1 VLIKLFQVIDFIYSG
16 IYIYNM
22 KKTIIISIIT
32 SVALLVAACGG
43 SDTTTQAKSTISNN
57 NTASTESKTA
67 ISIPTEIE
75 ALLSKNTCATCH
87 AVETKIVGPAYKE
100 VAQKNYTPE
109 QMVELVHKP
118 KPENW
123 PGYAPMA
130 ALPDVPAEDIIKIA
144 NWINTLK

>member
-1 VLIKLFQVIDFIYSG
+1 
-16 IYIYNM
+16 M
-22 KKTIIISIIT
+22 KKTFMISFIA
-32 SVALLVAACGG
+32 SAALFVAACGG
-43 SDTTTQAKSTISNN
+43 SDSPTQTTSSTSTT
-57 NTASTESKTA
+57 NTTSTESTVST
-67 ISIPTEIE
+67 SIPEDIQ
-75 ALLSKNTCATCH
+75 ALLAKNTCLACH
-87 AVETKIVGPAYKE
+87 TVDTKLVGPAYKE

-130 ALPDVPAEDIIKIA
+130 PLPDVPAEDIIKIA